1 MHVCPFLISFT
12 FNFFFFFLF
21 RIFQKLFRPQLVYT
35 FAIVTI
41 TVANTQTHY
50 IHFHPSK
57 SRLLHNPIY
66 QDTNCSCVIVHACMC
81 RRRRKN
87 PCSRCRKTTKRL
99 WWSTRGFWSR
109 WGWTT
114 TGATTLLRP
123 CPSLTSRTYLTSHTQ
138 PNPCAFRSSN
148 IYKLLL
154 TKPILLRHIYVPH
167 ICRIS
172 FMYHH
177 HVQLDYICVHYLLHM
192 HVSLKFKTYQSLLKG
207 AGSIYICRR
216 CQKKNLYLILLL
228 NLSYD

>member
-12 FNFFFFFLF
+12 FNFFSFFLF

-109 WGWTT
+109 CGWTT
-114 TGATTLLRP
+114 TGAPTLLRP
-123 CPSLTSRTYLTSHTQ
+123 CPSLTSRTYLTRHTAQ
-138 PNPCAFRSSN
+138 P
-148 IYKLLL
+148 
-154 TKPILLRHIYVPH
+154 
-167 ICRIS
+167 
-172 FMYHH
+172 
-177 HVQLDYICVHYLLHM
+177 M
-192 HVSLKFKTYQSLLKG
+192 HSG
-207 AGSIYICRR
+207 PRIYISC
-216 CQKKNLYLILLL
+216 CLLAAPP
-228 NLSYD
+228 